1 MKVSYYE
8 LLGMIKDGNIP
19 ERIKACLVGNK
30 EVVYIAEFETEDRL
44 LGYMIENENE
54 QDENYHYYL
63 SECLIEYSMFDECI
77 EIIEEEKEI
86 EKLDI
91 EENAMNRNE
100 RYIRKEDNKFVNLSV
115 ADYELACKINELIDE
130 IKKLKEQKK

>member
-130 IKKLKEQKK
+130 IKVLSF

>member
-8 LLGMIKDGNIP
+8 LLGMIKEGNIP

-44 LGYMIENENE
+44 LCYMIENENE

-86 EKLDI
+86 EKI
-91 EENAMNRNE
+91 N
-100 RYIRKEDNKFVNLSV
+100 YYPIRKNEIAVDYIENGVTKHFCLNKKEKYF
-115 ADYELACKINELIDE
+115 ADKINELIDVLNKE
-130 IKKLKEQKK
+130 LK

>member
-1 MKVSYYE
+1 MKISYYE
-8 LLGMIKDGNIP
+8 LLGMIKEGNIP

-30 EVVYIAEFETEDRL
+30 EVVYIAEFETEDIL
-44 LGYMIENENE
+44 LCYMIENENE

-86 EKLDI
+86 EKLVKPDGYSA
-91 EENAMNRNE
+91 EN
-100 RYIRKEDNKFVNLSV
+100 YIDDMF
-115 ADYELACKINELIDE
+115 DKINELIDK
-130 IKKLKEQKK
+130 INQLKKE

>member
-1 MKVSYYE
+1 MKISYYE
-8 LLGMIKDGNIP
+8 LLGMIKEGNIP

-44 LGYMIENENE
+44 LCYMIENENE

-86 EKLDI
+86 EKI
-91 EENAMNRNE
+91 VVCQ
-100 RYIRKEDNKFVNLSV
+100 KEDAYL
-115 ADYELACKINELIDE
+115 ADKINELIDE
-130 IKKLKEQKK
+130 VKKLKKE